1 MGEVRDKRVVVLGS
15 IITAGQ
21 SGEGE
26 TSFVREDTK
35 ASELEL
41 EKRQQW
47 GSPQRKCVRFQM
59 RVYSKTARPRESSQ
73 HVLRNKDWNEKDKHV
88 QGGRGPRTE

>member
-26 TSFVREDTK
+26 TSFVFRAGVGEETAMGK
-35 ASELEL
+35 SSEEV
-41 EKRQQW
+41 
-47 GSPQRKCVRFQM
+47 C
-59 RVYSKTARPRESSQ
+59 
-73 HVLRNKDWNEKDKHV
+73 
-88 QGGRGPRTE
+88 